1 MPLPAH
7 EIWPDLW
14 QSASAWRGRMIEE
27 FARAEAAVTEA
38 LIQLSN
44 VPTKGKNI
52 NLPHLVGQRFAA
64 LAEAI
69 GTDGPFAVEG
79 KALSKALEEFIAFET
94 LRATLCHG
102 TQTITV
108 DHKGRWHV
116 TLRLQALRN
125 GKVVRETLV
134 LDENEAIERCK
145 MIHAARQRLES
156 KISLMIKALAG

>member
-1 MPLPAH
+1 M
-7 EIWPDLW
+7 DK
-14 QSASAWRGRMIEE
+14 E
-27 FARAEAAVTEA
+27 F
-38 LIQLSN
+38 LIQYDVEDDADNSADSKYRRVIVKDTLPPVIQQLAN
-44 VPTKGKNI
+44 V
-52 NLPHLVGQRFAA
+52 
-64 LAEAI
+64 E
-69 GTDGPFAVEG
+69 
-79 KALSKALEEFIAFET
+79 S
-94 LRATLCHG
+94 
-102 TQTITV
+102 TITV